1 MVYNATF
8 ERGVMMQLAE
18 TFDDLAPA
26 LRGIA
31 SRLCDLLLLAREHYY
46 HPAMMGSWS
55 IKRVL
60 PTIAPDMD
68 YGNLA
73 CVQSGDMVEPAYF
86 EMVSSATS
94 AERKLELETALLT
107 YCARDTLGMVSVAGF
122 MAGEGVEAGHL
133 NWHALAA
140 GAAIADNDRTTRP
153 SRGNRTAMNVED
165 TLKATI
171 AELVR
176 PGKGILAADES
187 GPTITK
193 RFAALGIESTEE
205 TRRRYRTL
213 LFTAAGVA
221 EYLGGII
228 LFEETLGQRDND
240 GALLPEVLSRQ
251 GILVGIK
258 VDKGTTPLPNAPGDL
273 ITQGLD
279 GLAERLKTYKT
290 QGARFAKWREVYGI
304 TDRNPTG
311 LGIMANAQVL
321 ARYAAICQQEGIV
334 PIVEPEVLIDGEHSI
349 ERCHE
354 VSESVLHAVFDAL
367 REHKVILEGMVLK
380 PSMVLSGN
388 KSGVTSSAEQVA
400 KATLE
405 VLRRTVPAAVPT
417 INFLSG
423 GQSPESATANLNAM
437 NTMYPHAP
445 WVLSFSYAR
454 ALQDPAMRAW
464 AGVDA
469 NVAAA
474 QKAFSSRLRMNS
486 LARAGKWNP
495 ELERAT

>member
-1 MVYNATF
+1 
-8 ERGVMMQLAE
+8 
-18 TFDDLAPA
+18 
-26 LRGIA
+26 
-31 SRLCDLLLLAREHYY
+31 
-46 HPAMMGSWS
+46 
-55 IKRVL
+55 
-60 PTIAPDMD
+60 
-68 YGNLA
+68 
-73 CVQSGDMVEPAYF
+73 
-86 EMVSSATS
+86 
-94 AERKLELETALLT
+94 
-107 YCARDTLGMVSVAGF
+107 
-122 MAGEGVEAGHL
+122 
-133 NWHALAA
+133 
-140 GAAIADNDRTTRP
+140 
-153 SRGNRTAMNVED
+153 MNVD
-165 TLKATI
+165 NPLQATI
-171 AELVR
+171 TELVR
-176 PGKGILAADES
+176 AGKGILAADES

-213 LFTAAGVA
+213 LFTASGVA
-221 EYLGGII
+221 EYLRGII

-240 GALLPEVLSRQ
+240 GTPLPEVLGRQ

-279 GLAERLKTYKT
+279 GLAERLQNYKA

-304 TDRNPTG
+304 TDRNPTA
-311 LGIMANAQVL
+311 LGIKANAQVL

-334 PIVEPEVLIDGEHSI
+334 PIVEPEVLIDGDHSI
-349 ERCHE
+349 ERCHV
-354 VSESVLHAVFDAL
+354 VSEAVLHAVFDAL
-367 REHKVILEGMVLK
+367 HEHRVSLEGMVLK

-388 KSGVTSSAEQVA
+388 KSGVSSSPEQVA

-437 NTMYPHAP
+437 NATYPRAP

-464 AGVDA
+464 AGLDG

-474 QKAFSSRLRMNS
+474 QKAFAWRLRMNS

-495 ELERAT
+495 ELERTP